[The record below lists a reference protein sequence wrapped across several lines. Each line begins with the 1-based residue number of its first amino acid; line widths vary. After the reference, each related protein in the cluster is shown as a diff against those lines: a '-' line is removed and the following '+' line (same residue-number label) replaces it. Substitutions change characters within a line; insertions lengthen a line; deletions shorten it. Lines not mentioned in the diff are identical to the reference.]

1 MQYRHG
7 ILNAMWPDLQRT
19 SELLDRAR
27 AGERT
32 ALDELLS
39 QHRPALRR
47 IIELRLD
54 RRVQQRVDASDVVQ
68 DVLIEAHRRLA
79 EYLRNPQLPFHLWLR
94 QLAQDR
100 VIDVHRRHRVAARRS
115 IDREQPAHAGQRLD
129 RSSLDLLA
137 QLCDPQPTPAAA
149 ALSAELAQQA
159 LQAMEALDPQDREIL
174 QLRHLEQL
182 GNQEA
187 AQVLGLSEAAA
198 GMRYLRALRRLRAL
212 LIEAA
217 RRAE

>member
-1 MQYRHG
+1 
-7 ILNAMWPDLQRT
+7 MWPDVQRT
-19 SELLDRAR
+19 AELLQRAR
-27 AGERT
+27 AGERI
-32 ALDELLS
+32 ALEELLS
-39 QHRPALRR
+39 EHRPALRR
-47 IIELRLD
+47 VVELRLD
-54 RRVQQRVDASDVVQ
+54 RRLRQRVDASDVVQ
-68 DVLIEAHRRLA
+68 DVLIEAHQRLA

-115 IDREQPAHAGQRLD
+115 IDREQPAHNGQRLD
-129 RSSLDLLA
+129 RSSLDVLA
-137 QLCDPQPTPAAA
+137 QFCDPQPTPAAA

-159 LQAMEALDPQDREIL
+159 LRAIEALDPQDREIL

-187 AQVLGLSEAAA
+187 AHVLGLSEAAA

-217 RRAE
+217 RPAD